1 MTQNEKTWIA
11 ALPMYDWPEARA
23 EIDAEWSA
31 IRARL
36 LAAGFAVAERLVR
49 RNADMPAVPG
59 GIRNVAGK
67 LIAPDPAALA
77 PDELDF
83 PMLWRHP
90 KLIFGQAC
98 WGPLEL
104 GLAAESFDA
113 VVAFEVV
120 EHVDCFRA
128 CHDLLKPGG
137 RMLITTPLPH
147 RDWVMKLLERA
158 GLNQPRTS
166 PHDHL
171 VYLDRVPLFTEKRV
185 KVVAGLSQ
193 WGVFVK

>member
-1 MTQNEKTWIA
+1 VPLLSDIA
-11 ALPMYDWPEARA
+11 RKKKAAYFFRDLPANARVLEVGCGSGWVQGYLRQSGADYVGLDVVPPADVVGDVRDWR
-23 EIDAEWSA
+23 S
-31 IRARL
+31 
-36 LAAGFAVAERLVR
+36 
-49 RNADMPAVPG
+49 
-59 GIRNVAGK
+59 
-67 LIAPDPAALA
+67 
-77 PDELDF
+77 
-83 PMLWRHP
+83 
-90 KLIFGQAC
+90 
-98 WGPLEL
+98 L
-104 GLAAESFDA
+104 GLAPESFDA

-171 VYLDRVPLFTEKRV
+171 VYLDRVPLFAEKRV